1 MDNKLNLS
9 QLTDL
14 FCEKSGMSRS
24 GAAVFVKSFFETIIE
39 RVSEGEQVK
48 VKGFGTF
55 KQSVI
60 SDRESV
66 NVNTGERIVIP
77 GHTKITFTPDQS
89 LKDIINKPFENFET
103 IVMDAPSVAAAEPA
117 VTSTATE
124 ESIEN
129 VSDNNVPT
137 EVRPETNVK
146 ESVIADTPKATVAE
160 ESHVTVAGEPQVTV
174 AEEAVQPVEIPESVS
189 EEAVNAEEQHESS
202 AKETVQPENQQ
213 TTVVADT
220 EQDSSKKKVSGGR
233 VMAKTAMWI
242 LGIALAA
249 LILSYIIWPVSLLHL
264 FRLEADRLT
273 ADDNASVAV
282 QVDTVTIIRTESV
295 VSATSSKPE
304 EKIEENAQ
312 AKNEEQQDKVREQ
325 KEKTEGNDKTQKKNP
340 DAAEPKETAVSSVA
354 DQVTKPVKESAKSE
368 IFHLTAADEA
378 KDLSLFSL
386 ADTTSYRMSGTK
398 TVHTLANGETLTRVS
413 LKYYGTK
420 KLWPYIAAYNHISNV
435 NAVHAGQR
443 LTIPVLT
450 DK

>member
-103 IVMDAPSVAAAEPA
+103 IVMDAPSVAATEPA

-137 EVRPETNVK
+137 EVRPETNVE

-213 TTVVADT
+213 ATVVVHT
-220 EQDSSKKKVSGGR
+220 EKDSSTKKLPTGR
-233 VMAKTAMWI
+233 VIAKAAIWI

-325 KEKTEGNDKTQKKNP
+325 KEKTEGNDKTPKKNP

-378 KDLSLFSL
+378 KDLSLFSS
-386 ADTTSYRMSGTK
+386 ADTISYRMSGTK

>member
-103 IVMDAPSVAAAEPA
+103 IVMDAPSVAATEPA
-117 VTSTATE
+117 VTSTTVE

-137 EVRPETNVK
+137 EVRPETNVE

-160 ESHVTVAGEPQVTV
+160 ESHVTV

-189 EEAVNAEEQHESS
+189 EEAVNSEEQHESS

-213 TTVVADT
+213 ATVVADT
-220 EQDSSKKKVSGGR
+220 EQNSSKKKVSAGR
-233 VMAKTAMWI
+233 VIAKAAIWI

-282 QVDTVTIIRTESV
+282 QVDTITIIRTESV

-312 AKNEEQQDKVREQ
+312 AKYEEQQDKVREQ
-325 KEKTEGNDKTQKKNP
+325 KEKTEGNDQTPKKNP

-354 DQVTKPVKESAKSE
+354 DQVTKPVKESAKPE
-368 IFHLTAADEA
+368 VFHLTAADEA